1 MRKAVSIFLI
11 FVGSGLLLLCSS
23 DRLMKII
30 IAKRSAMTGLFGI
43 HHSDAGDLVSMS
55 YLDNEQQFRESYDYH
70 FTKPADDGGSKK
82 IDLYVYGDSYLDPV
96 PDSAFGSINSYHFAR
111 RSYNDLNY
119 SLDSNKKN
127 ILILEYAERF
137 ARGELQYYDIYNH
150 VKKKQSDGAFLR
162 LSDHPVVYAKM
173 FGIEIFGHD
182 VNPNLEFN
190 LFGYRFWD
198 EVKLTKATL
207 NYHLFHRAIGDV
219 VISNDGRR
227 LFLKQTV
234 NPEDQLSSFRPLDSV
249 EIQNIIQHINAIY
262 DHYRAEGFDEV
273 YISIVPNP
281 VTILQPEHYNGLIP
295 TLQQPGILK
304 GAQMID
310 IYSPYTKSSDP
321 GGLYRVG
328 DTHWNNNGLQVWLQI
343 VNAELKKQNQ
353 LFKSKTSVNSVP

>member
-1 MRKAVSIFLI
+1 MA
-11 FVGSGLLLLCSS
+11 G
-23 DRLMKII
+23 M
-30 IAKRSAMTGLFGI
+30 FGI

-55 YLDNEQQFRESYDYH
+55 YLDNEQRFHESYDYH
-70 FTKPADDGGSKK
+70 FTKPADDSAGKK
-82 IDLYVYGDSYLDPV
+82 IDLYIYGDSYLNRV
-96 PDSAFGSINSYHFAR
+96 PDSAFGSINKYYFAR

-150 VKKKQSDGAFLR
+150 VKKKQPDGAFLR
-162 LSDHPVVYAKM
+162 LSDYPVVYAKI
-173 FGIEIFGHD
+173 FGFEIFGHE

-198 EVKLTKATL
+198 EVKLTKASL
-207 NYHLFHRAIGDV
+207 NYHLFRRAIGDV

-234 NPEDQLSSFRPLDSV
+234 NPEDQLSSFRPLESE

-262 DHYRAEGFDEV
+262 EHYKAEGFDEV

-295 TLQQPGILK
+295 ALLQTGTLK

-310 IYSPYTKSSDP
+310 VYSPYTKSSDP
-321 GGLYRVG
+321 GALYRVG
-328 DTHWNNNGLQVWLQI
+328 DTHWNNNGLQMWLQI

-353 LFKSKTSVNSVP
+353 LFKGKTTVNSVP